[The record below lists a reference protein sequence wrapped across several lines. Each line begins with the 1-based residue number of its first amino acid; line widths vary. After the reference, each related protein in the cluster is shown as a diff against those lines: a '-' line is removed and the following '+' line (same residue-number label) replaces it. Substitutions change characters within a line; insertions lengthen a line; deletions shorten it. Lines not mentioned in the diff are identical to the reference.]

1 MKAITLYKL
10 TNQNLQTHGGYQWEL
25 GVWKSAPG
33 NGELCSTSWL
43 HAYESPELA
52 VLLNPIHGRIKNPLL
67 WRAEGK
73 GKGLDD
79 NGLKCGVTKLRLLE
93 QVIMPVYTP
102 VQKAAFSIYCALFVF
117 QDKNF
122 IAWAE
127 AWLARKNRTAYAAAA
142 ANAAAYTVAAVA
154 TNAAIAYANA
164 AVTAATAYA
173 AATNAANTAATATNT
188 ATAYAAAVTAATAYA
203 TAAAKAA
210 ANAAANTTAAVT
222 AATAYAAYVATAA
235 ATAAA
240 ANTAAN
246 TATNAANAA
255 SVANAVSAAVTTE
268 AAFILQL
275 AAEAAKDIT

>member
-10 TNQNLQTHGGYQWEL
+10 TNQNLQTHGCYQWEL

-93 QVIMPVYTP
+93 QVIIPIYTRE
-102 VQKAAFSIYCALFVF
+102 QKIAFGIYCVLFIF
-117 QDKNF
+117 QDKSF
-122 IAWAE
+122 VTWAE
-127 AWLARKNRTAYAAAA
+127 AWLAGKDRTIAAAKIVYAAAYAAASVADADA
-142 ANAAAYTVAAVA
+142 AAAAYA
-154 TNAAIAYANA
+154 TAKVVNAAIAAAKVVNA
-164 AVTAATAYA
+164 ADAAYA
-173 AATNAANTAATATNT
+173 A
-188 ATAYAAAVTAATAYA
+188 V
-203 TAAAKAA
+203 
-210 ANAAANTTAAVT
+210 
-222 AATAYAAYVATAA
+222 YAAY
-235 ATAAA
+235 
-240 ANTAAN
+240 
-246 TATNAANAA
+246 
-255 SVANAVSAAVTTE
+255 STTTGVP
-268 AAFILQL
+268 FMLQL